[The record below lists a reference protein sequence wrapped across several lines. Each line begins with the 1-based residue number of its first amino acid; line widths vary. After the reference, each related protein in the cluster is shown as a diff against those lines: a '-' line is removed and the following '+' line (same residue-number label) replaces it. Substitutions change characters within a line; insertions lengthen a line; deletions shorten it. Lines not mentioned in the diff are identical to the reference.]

1 MRAMKSWTFA
11 LVAALLACM
20 LHMMAAYED
29 DDVSNNAVDSKSNL
43 FKQQQHFDD
52 KQLTHEKDSKHG
64 LMAGH
69 PLLSGFAVP
78 ALMLFLLGVLQKNG
92 EEGANRQKR
101 STGNAWTQNLRK
113 ILGNVQKALDTYEH
127 LEEEFS
133 NDIDLSK
140 KSPMHF
146 QDHE

>member
-1 MRAMKSWTFA
+1 
-11 LVAALLACM
+11 
-20 LHMMAAYED
+20 
-29 DDVSNNAVDSKSNL
+29 
-43 FKQQQHFDD
+43 
-52 KQLTHEKDSKHG
+52 
-64 LMAGH
+64 
-69 PLLSGFAVP
+69 LLSGFAVP